1 MVENMETPEWLR
13 LFNVAILEEVA
24 EMFGLNHE
32 EWKLVHDVKIMGS
45 SHVTHYFDSALQSL
59 KDNRLIPIL
68 VLSRNDD
75 DKANKIMMHR
85 VKTTDTMIPG
95 GIVLTDYEMDPKDQ
109 DLCEICNLK
118 VHRVRTGP
126 VPSAMLINE
135 QIVTRMHG
143 IMTSNNRETPANSR
157 KPKVQR
163 RNRDR
168 TKIIKDI
175 LSNVQFMK
183 GASITQLI
191 YRCNLNYKY
200 AKSILSDLLSREL
213 LKITEYEN
221 QTRKYELTERGRSAL
236 ERLRITETL

>member
-1 MVENMETPEWLR
+1 MVENIETPEWMR
-13 LFNVAILEEVA
+13 LYNGAILEEVA

-59 KDNRLIPIL
+59 KDNRLVPLL
-68 VLSRNDD
+68 VLSRNDEG
-75 DKANKIMMHR
+75 KSNKIMMHR

-95 GIVLTDYEMDPKDQ
+95 GIVLTDYEMEPKDQ

-135 QIVTRMHG
+135 QMVTRMQG
-143 IMTSNNRETPANSR
+143 AINLGERETPEKK

-168 TKIIKDI
+168 TRIIKDI

-213 LKITEYEN
+213 LKITVYEN
-221 QTRKYELTERGRSAL
+221 QAKKYELTERGRSAL
-236 ERLRITETL
+236 ERLRITESL

>member
-1 MVENMETPEWLR
+1 MVENMETPEWLK
-13 LFNVAILEEVA
+13 LYNGAILEEVA

-59 KDNRLIPIL
+59 KDNRLVPIL
-68 VLSRNDD
+68 VLSRNDE
-75 DKANKIMMHR
+75 DKSNKIMMHR

-95 GIVLTDYEMDPKDQ
+95 GIVLTDYEMDPKEQ

-135 QIVTRMHG
+135 QFVTRTQG
-143 IMTSNNRETPANSR
+143 INSLTERETPEPK

-168 TKIIKDI
+168 TRIIMDI

-213 LKITEYEN
+213 LKITVYEN
-221 QTRKYELTERGRSAL
+221 QARKYELTERGRSAL